1 MRLKIPGNNLWTAS
15 ARLLCGALLTGFALG
30 AAAFDAVRLSAE
42 EIPWPASSV
51 RQEGTAMRS
60 GLQIVVV
67 AGDAKAAGLYTMMF
81 RIPPGTRIPPHSHP
95 DERSCFVLSGMWYFA
110 YGAERDDSALK
121 ALPPGSHY
129 TEPADMNHFAETR
142 DETVVAE
149 CTAVGPTGTTF
160 VNPADD
166 PRKR

>member
-1 MRLKIPGNNLWTAS
+1 MKATSSLRAGRTALSGLTLGMLLAALSAGAS
-15 ARLLCGALLTGFALG
+15 A
-30 AAAFDAVRLSAE
+30 FDPVRLTAE
-42 EIPWPASSV
+42 EIPWPADSS

-67 AGDAKAAGLYTMMF
+67 AGDAKAPGLFTMMF

-129 TEPADMNHFAETR
+129 TEPAGMNHFAETR
-142 DETVVAE
+142 EDTVVAQ
-149 CTAVGPTGTTF
+149 CTGIGPTGTTF

-166 PRKR
+166 PRRR